1 MPTRPTCL
9 SLSVPNKFQS
19 LIRTPEEFAE
29 GHVPGAINLPVAV
42 QPPGGGAGHDALL
55 PNASFVEEA
64 KKKFPENGSKIVL
77 ACGAGRRAARAAD
90 LLEAAG
96 YGDLKVFKAGWT
108 GWKAEGRP
116 EEKQ

>member
-42 QPPGGGAGHDALL
+42 QPPGGGAGALRWECRRRPCIDAALAPLAGRVSFVGGTEQRSGHSTGLNRVDSGETVTRHGALL
-55 PNASFVEEA
+55 LTRV
-64 KKKFPENGSKIVL
+64 V
-77 ACGAGRRAARAAD
+77 RHQRA
-90 LLEAAG
+90 
-96 YGDLKVFKAGWT
+96 V
-108 GWKAEGRP
+108 
-116 EEKQ
+116 

>member
-1 MPTRPTCL
+1 MRCCDARDWAKHQAAKQGGSRRPRRPSGL
-9 SLSVPNKFQS
+9 PADDSPLLLILPQS
-19 LIRTPEEFAE
+19 HA
-29 GHVPGAINLPVAV
+29 
-42 QPPGGGAGHDALL
+42 PPPISCDGG
-55 PNASFVEEA
+55 SQ
-64 KKKFPENGSKIVL
+64 